1 MGSYWLTNSNKKEL
15 KSIIPNFQLAQFH
28 SWMFVGG
35 SIPSYQNELRFW
47 PFTYFGSFGQPGIP
61 VMYFTCESQ
70 KIKKYNEWLETDKRI
85 FMKPYIKTIPKP
97 LTFCEELFDKNVL
110 EIKKLVKDIGD
121 LTPLIHK
128 EQKNFFCMMIAILQ
142 THFLQKLIRT

>member
-1 MGSYWLTNSNKKEL
+1 
-15 KSIIPNFQLAQFH
+15 
-28 SWMFVGG
+28 
-35 SIPSYQNELRFW
+35 
-47 PFTYFGSFGQPGIP
+47 
-61 VMYFTCESQ
+61 MYFTCESQ
-70 KIKKYNEWLETDKRI
+70 KIKRYNEWLGTDKRI

-128 EQKNFFCMMIAILQ
+128 EQKNFFYMMIAILIL
-142 THFLQKLIRT
+142 TTFFTEVNKNMIITMKIL